1 MSNWRLPN
9 SHSSSWIRKNS
20 AALMSCDFSYMLN
33 YMKIIVHD
41 YAGHPFQV
49 QLSRELASRGHDV
62 LHLYCGSTHTPRG
75 ELARRDDDPS
85 GFECRGIDLTE
96 QIPKTSFVLRFKLE
110 AQYAAALI
118 RECESFGAEVIISA
132 NTPSIPQHRLARWCT
147 RQNVRLVSWVQD
159 IYGLAAY
166 RLLGRKL
173 PGIGHLV
180 GQYFISLDKSAARR
194 SDAIVVIAAD
204 FADVFTGWGIDSAR
218 VHAIHNWAPLE
229 SMPTRPRDNAW
240 SRRHAMSDGVR
251 FIYSGTLAMKHNP
264 ALLLEL
270 TRMLDHDSSGELVV
284 VSEGAGV
291 KWLAEQAAREELG
304 SLRCLGFQPFEELP
318 DVLGSADVL
327 VAILEAD
334 AGVFSV
340 PSKVL
345 SYLCAGRPVLL
356 AVPKENLAAKI
367 VVECGAGPVVEPAD
381 IRGFC
386 AEAKHLIDSPQL
398 RDKCGRAAR
407 QYAETHFN
415 IRCIGDQFEA
425 ILRDK

>member
-1 MSNWRLPN
+1 
-9 SHSSSWIRKNS
+9 
-20 AALMSCDFSYMLN
+20 
-33 YMKIIVHD
+33 MKIIVHD

-49 QLSRELASRGHDV
+49 QLSRELAARGHDV

-75 ELARRDDDPS
+75 ELARRDDDAP
-85 GFECRGIDLTE
+85 GFQCRGIDLEE
-96 QIPKTSFVLRFKLE
+96 QIPKTSFFRRFQLE
-110 AQYAAALI
+110 AKYAAALI
-118 RECESFGAEVIISA
+118 RECESFGPEVIISA

-147 RQNVRLVSWVQD
+147 QHGVRLVSWVQD

-180 GQYFISLDKSAARR
+180 GRYFISLDKSSARR
-194 SDAIVVIAAD
+194 SNAIVVIAAD
-204 FADVFTGWGIDSAR
+204 FADVFERWSIDR
-218 VHAIHNWAPLE
+218 QRIHTIHNWAPLE
-229 SMPTRPRDNAW
+229 SMPVRPRDNAW
-240 SRRHAMSDGVR
+240 SRRHALSDGVR
-251 FIYSGTLAMKHNP
+251 FVYSGTLAMKHNP

-270 TRMLDHDSSGELVV
+270 ARMLDRDSSGELVV
-284 VSEGAGV
+284 VSEGAGGE
-291 KWLAEQAAREELG
+291 WLAEQAAREELG
-304 SLRCLGFQPFEELP
+304 SLRCLGFQPFEQLP

-367 VVECGAGPVVEPAD
+367 VMECGAGPVVEPAD
-381 IRGFC
+381 IAGFC
-386 AEAKHLIDSPQL
+386 AEAKRLIESPQ
-398 RDKCGRAAR
+398 RREEQGRAAR
-407 QYAETHFN
+407 QYAESHFD
-415 IRCIGDQFEA
+415 IRRIGDQFES
-425 ILRDK
+425 LLQG

>member
-1 MSNWRLPN
+1 MR
-9 SHSSSWIRKNS
+9 
-20 AALMSCDFSYMLN
+20 
-33 YMKIIVHD
+33 IIVHD

-49 QLSRELASRGHDV
+49 QLTRELAARGHDV
-62 LHLYCGSTHTPRG
+62 LHLYCGSTHTPQA
-75 ELARRDDDPS
+75 ELRRRENDPA
-85 GFECRGIDLTE
+85 FEIRGISLS
-96 QIPKTSFVLRFKLE
+96 QRIPKTSFVRRLRLE
-110 AQYAAALI
+110 MQYGPALLA
-118 RECESFGAEVIISA
+118 ECEKFRPDVVISA
-132 NTPSIPQHRLARWCT
+132 NTPSIPQVRLARWCAKN
-147 RQNVRLVSWVQD
+147 NVRLVSWIQD

-173 PGIGHLV
+173 PIVGHLA
-180 GQYFISLDKSAARR
+180 GRYFIALDKTSARL
-194 SDAIVVIAAD
+194 SDAIVVIADD
-204 FADVFTGWGIDSAR
+204 FADVLTKWGIDR
-218 VHAIHNWAPLE
+218 GRIHTIQNWAPLE
-229 SMPTRPRDNAW
+229 DMPMRPRDNAW
-240 SRRHAMSDGVR
+240 SRRQKITGGVR
-251 FIYSGTLAMKHNP
+251 FVYSGTLAMKHNP

-270 TRMLDHDSSGELVV
+270 ARMLDLNSSGELIV

-291 KWLAEQAAREELG
+291 EWLAEEAAREEIG

-386 AEAKHLIDSPQL
+386 AEAQHLIDSPKL
-398 RDKCGRAAR
+398 REQYGPAAR
-407 QYAETHFN
+407 QYAETHFD
-415 IRCIGDQFEA
+415 IHRIGDEFEA
-425 ILRDK
+425 ILSSDWRDK